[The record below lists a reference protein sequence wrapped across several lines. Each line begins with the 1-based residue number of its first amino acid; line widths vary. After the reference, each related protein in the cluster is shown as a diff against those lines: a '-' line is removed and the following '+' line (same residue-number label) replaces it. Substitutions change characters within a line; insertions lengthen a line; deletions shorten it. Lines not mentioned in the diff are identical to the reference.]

1 MNAVFFDVE
10 TQYTFQEV
18 GMSNWKNQDPRRLK
32 LAVSGILLNNKHTLF
47 QEDRINELLSE
58 LVKADL
64 IVGHN
69 LLRFDYLV
77 LQPYIQQDVV
87 KLLQPKT
94 FDMFHELT
102 KLTGCWI
109 SLDDLAR
116 RNLGMRKT
124 ADGIKIPKMWRDGHR
139 EEVMEYLLNDLKI
152 TQAVFNHGKK
162 VGKLKYDHKEYGE
175 SLGEREV
182 VVEW

>member
-1 MNAVFFDVE
+1 MNTVFFDLE
-10 TQYTFQEV
+10 TQYTFQEL
-18 GMSNWKNQDPRRLK
+18 GMIDWESRDPRRLK
-32 LAVSGILLNNKHTLF
+32 LAVAGILLNNKPTLF
-47 QEDRINELLSE
+47 HEDHANKLLSE
-58 LVKADL
+58 LAKADL

-69 LLRFDYLV
+69 LLRFDYLA

-87 KLLQPKT
+87 ELLQPKT
-94 FDMFHELT
+94 FDMFHDLK

-116 RNLGMRKT
+116 RNLGMGKT

-162 VGKLKYDHKEYGE
+162 VGKLKYDHKEYGK